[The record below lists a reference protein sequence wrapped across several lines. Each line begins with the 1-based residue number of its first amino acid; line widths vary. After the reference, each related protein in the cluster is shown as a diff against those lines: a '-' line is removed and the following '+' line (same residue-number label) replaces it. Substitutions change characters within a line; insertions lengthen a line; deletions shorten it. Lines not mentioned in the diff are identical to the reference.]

1 MKAFARVVGVSCAVL
16 VAAIGFGANAETIER
31 TFDITASDFALLTGD
46 PTPPAVDPVELNF
59 TVVFNTSAVIDQTTN
74 GLTINSF
81 TLPNPPF
88 SSTFAY
94 DGAGTLTVATNA
106 NPDECDLTAN
116 TYCTFIGGAAD
127 ASPSA
132 NLFAQSTSLG
142 GLWEAQSINVTAGP
156 ITVLT
161 VPEPST
167 WAMMLLGFAGLGFA
181 GYRKSRRRADLA

>member
-1 MKAFARVVGVSCAVL
+1 MHFKVLIAGAAFAGVS
-16 VAAIGFGANAETIER
+16 FSANAEVIER
-31 TFDITASDFALLTGD
+31 TFDITASDFEFIGIGGPD
-46 PTPPAVDPVELNF
+46 TPAAVDPVELNF
-59 TVVFNTSAVIDQTTN
+59 TVIFDTSALIAKTTN

-81 TLPNPPF
+81 TLPNPPY

-106 NPDECDLTAN
+106 NPGECDVPAN

-127 ASPSA
+127 ASPFA
-132 NLFAQSTSLG
+132 NLFAQATSSG
-142 GLWEAQSINVTAGP
+142 GFWEAQSITTTAGP

-167 WAMMLLGFAGLGFA
+167 WALMLIGFAALGFA
-181 GYRKSRRRADLA
+181 GYRRRNALLA

>member
-81 TLPNPPF
+81 TLPNPPY

-94 DGAGTLTVATNA
+94 L
-106 NPDECDLTAN
+106 
-116 TYCTFIGGAAD
+116 
-127 ASPSA
+127 SPPH
-132 NLFAQSTSLG
+132 G
-142 GLWEAQSINVTAGP
+142 
-156 ITVLT
+156 
-161 VPEPST
+161 
-167 WAMMLLGFAGLGFA
+167 
-181 GYRKSRRRADLA
+181 R